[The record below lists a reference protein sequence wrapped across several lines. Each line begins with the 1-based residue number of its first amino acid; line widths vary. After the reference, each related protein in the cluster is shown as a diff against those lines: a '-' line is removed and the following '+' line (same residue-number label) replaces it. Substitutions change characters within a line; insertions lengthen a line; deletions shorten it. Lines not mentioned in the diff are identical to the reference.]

1 MRSRSVKT
9 FLLGFLG
16 ALLVLGPS
24 AAWPADTVFP
34 DKNLEAVV
42 RTYVPKK
49 RANQEPLTVDDVKDL
64 ARIDA
69 RHKGIKDLTGL
80 DQCIGLETVD
90 LSGNE
95 IADLTPLAKLA
106 VVKKPYA
113 PTDDS
118 YIQSLNLSKNKITD
132 LKPLADLV
140 KLQYLDL
147 ADNQIT
153 DISPLAKLTMVNT
166 LHLTNNKVKDLSP
179 LAGMQRLW
187 TLEADGNA
195 IVDIKPLAKLKRLS
209 SLDLRG
215 NLVTDASTLAALTT
229 LQTVFLDVNRMRDL
243 SPLVKSAQKDFEG
256 EKSFAPFLRLY
267 ITGTPAPA
275 VKAQLAALQKYGVT
289 VAPVPKAEV
298 ARAAQ

>member
-49 RANQEPLTVDDVKDL
+49 RANEEPLTVDDVKDL

-69 RHKGIKDLTGL
+69 RGKGIKDLTGL
-80 DQCIGLETVD
+80 DQCIGIEAMD

-95 IADLTPLAKLA
+95 ITDLTPLAKLA
-106 VVKKPYA
+106 SVKKTYA
-113 PTDDS
+113 PTEDT
-118 YIQSLNLSKNKITD
+118 YLQLLILAKNKITD
-132 LKPLADLV
+132 LKPLSGLL

-195 IVDIKPLAKLKRLS
+195 IVDISDDRLDAVRVPDTSRFGFEVTSLQVQLRGLCRACRKRLAPMS
-209 SLDLRG
+209 TPRRSNAPGRMWARYLRCRG
-215 NLVTDASTLAALTT
+215 GLQVRQAS
-229 LQTVFLDVNRMRDL
+229 
-243 SPLVKSAQKDFEG
+243 G
-256 EKSFAPFLRLY
+256 EKSWACSRFR
-267 ITGTPAPA
+267 
-275 VKAQLAALQKYGVT
+275 
-289 VAPVPKAEV
+289 
-298 ARAAQ
+298 